1 MVFDSVDSFQKQL
14 RDRVPAVIL
23 FAPAAKPPFG
33 KGDWEP
39 RRVEE
44 VLSTLR
50 EQCADPVQPDL
61 TFTVYYADETPPG
74 TVAEAAR
81 TLPFLASRQMILIRH
96 AEQWFALRDDARS
109 SLAPLLEYLQQPDP
123 ATTLALISTKVD
135 RRRRLYK
142 EIERGGAVVES
153 PQLTDAAMIHRIQ
166 TEVERAGKRIDE
178 KTARGLL
185 ERVGNRLDDV
195 LNALHLAV
203 NFVGASENVTSRD
216 VLVACADLA
225 EETVWDLTDA
235 IAAGNIGGAVRS
247 LRQLLDLNKA
257 PEEILGTIQWLLES
271 AYRAHPQTRPT
282 LDKQFVLKKVQPMA
296 MAFGPELL
304 RRAMARCT
312 RVQFELRQSGS
323 DPELMLELLV
333 IQLSWTAS
341 VRARAGNRPRG
352 AVAARR

>member
-1 MVFDSVDSFQKQL
+1 MVFDSVDAFLKQSRGVIPSL
-14 RDRVPAVIL
+14 IL
-23 FAPAAKPPFG
+23 FAAAAKPPFG
-33 KGDWEP
+33 KSDWEP

-44 VLSTLR
+44 TLSILR
-50 EQCADPVQPDL
+50 EQCADSVQPDL
-61 TFTVYYADETPPG
+61 TYTVYYADETSPG

-109 SLAPLLEYLQQPDP
+109 PLAPLLEYLQQPDP
-123 ATTLALISTKVD
+123 ATTLVLISPKVD

-142 EIERGGAVVES
+142 EIERRGAVVES
-153 PQLTDAAMIHRIQ
+153 PQLTDAAMIQRIQ
-166 TEVERAGKRIDE
+166 AEVDRAGKRIDGD
-178 KTARGLL
+178 TARELL

-203 NFVGASENVTSRD
+203 NFVGPAPNITSRD
-216 VLVACADLA
+216 VLAACADLA
-225 EETVWDLTDA
+225 EETLWGLTDA
-235 IAAGNIGGAVRS
+235 IAAGNISGAVRS

-271 AYRAHPQTRPT
+271 AYRAHPKTQPA
-282 LDKQFVLKKVQPMA
+282 LEKQFVQKKVKPMA

-312 RVQFELRQSGS
+312 RMQFELRQSGS
-323 DPELMLELLV
+323 DSELMLELLV
-333 IQLSWTAS
+333 IQLTWTAS
-341 VRARAGNRPRG
+341 ARAGTGSRPRG
-352 AVAARR
+352 AAARR